1 MATMA
6 EFARLEL
13 HAVYPKTVYEV
24 GMLGWHFAAID
35 AAWPHLLVLAALCTH
50 DDEEPKARVAKILG
64 LLEEPTIYFARDR
77 DWQQWYRAVD
87 PVHDEPP
94 PVDETIADLAE
105 RELTVLTVPQLIFQ
119 RIKLDSPLEI
129 MVVAAEGTGVIR
141 YALHLLRAFLRN
153 PEGIGGW
160 LPSLT
165 WGWHKARRD
174 AEMARQEHQVEVI
187 RGQLT
192 DLLIKQNMSTLMR
205 LAQNPELQDLHPTQ
219 VSLIGAD
226 DKTPEDIKDALEAQ
240 QAFEDHQ
247 KSTWQ
252 LSAQAKFRLGR
263 VRD

>member
-1 MATMA
+1 MATTA
-6 EFARLEL
+6 EFTRLAL
-13 HAVYPKTVYEV
+13 HAVYPEAVYEV

-77 DWQQWYRAVD
+77 DWQQWYRAID

-94 PVDETIADLAE
+94 PVGETIADLAE
-105 RELTVLTVPQLIFQ
+105 RELTVLTAPQLIFQ
-119 RIKLDSPLEI
+119 RIKLDSPFEI
-129 MVVAAEGTGVIR
+129 ILAPADRTRVII
-141 YALHLLRAFLRN
+141 YAMHLLCAFLRD
-153 PEGIGGW
+153 PERIGGW
-160 LPSLT
+160 LPNLT

-174 AEMARQEHQVEVI
+174 AERVRQSHRIEVI

-192 DLLIKQNMSTLMR
+192 DLLIEQRVSGLMR
-205 LAQNPELQDLHPTQ
+205 LARNPELQDLHPTQ
-219 VSLIGAD
+219 VTLIGAD

-247 KSTWQ
+247 RSTWL
-252 LSAQAKFRLGR
+252 LSTQARFRS
-263 VRD
+263 